1 MASEV
6 RPREMFAALVAAN
19 KADPLYPPPDAW
31 TTTLAELFAR
41 AHEVVFIDEE
51 LVPPGKRRFPQLRS
65 EEKDLLFTFFD
76 EACICGERSFADW
89 TRQLTAATRALY
101 NTSWSFTHIV
111 QNMLSKLRWARLN
124 L

>member
-6 RPREMFAALVAAN
+6 RLREMFAALVAAR
-19 KADPLYPPPDAW
+19 KAGPLCPPPEAW

-41 AHEVVFIDEE
+41 AHEAVSINEE
-51 LVPPGKRRFPQLRS
+51 LVPPGKRRFPKLRS

-76 EACICGERSFADW
+76 EACICGESSFVEW
-89 TRQLTAATRALY
+89 TRQLTAATRDLC

-111 QNMLSKLRWARLN
+111 QNMLSKLK
-124 L
+124 